1 LRPHQLSRYLDLVG
15 RSRHAATAPM
25 ILMRGPHQLRF
36 LVILQGSGRL
46 IAQEGSYSAMTE
58 DDDC

>member
-1 LRPHQLSRYLDLVG
+1 
-15 RSRHAATAPM
+15 
-25 ILMRGPHQLRF
+25 MRGPHQLRF